1 MNVRK
6 KCSLAIAGIAGYV
19 LTMVMAILV
28 QAQDGEKTERTLA
41 QCQAAWTELA
51 AKFEEVET
59 RISAGGDDAKQ
70 ARREFSKLAKQSKA
84 LVEEIETA
92 AKAELEQDRTS
103 SNALRALMGM
113 AMQSAAK
120 DQDWKTLELGDYLI
134 QKGISPKYFE
144 VAAKSESLS
153 IEQKQI
159 FDELLIRQ
167 AESLKNDLPRVE
179 LKTSKG
185 TVVVELFEN
194 EAPGTVGNF
203 VFLAENGYFDN
214 MLFHRVIEG
223 FMAQSGGYK
232 LDESGERRGGEGPGY
247 EIKCECYE
255 PNARKHFTG
264 CLSMAKKADNRG
276 TIKNSGGSEF
286 YVTLVRTD
294 GLDGEHT
301 VFGRVL
307 SGYPAIENLERTHL
321 SDRDIDPMEGVIEDK
336 IISAKVL
343 RKRAHKYQPDRVNPK
358 QNSSATEASPAASEG
373 QSAEPV
379 DDGGPSLT
387 SPK

>member
-6 KCSLAIAGIAGYV
+6 QCLIAIAGFS
-19 LTMVMAILV
+19 LTLLGGFSV
-28 QAQDGEKTERTLA
+28 QAQDTETKQRTLA
-41 QCQAAWTELA
+41 QCQEAWTELA
-51 AKFEEVET
+51 AKFEKVEDQ
-59 RISAGGDDAKQ
+59 ISAGGDEGKA
-70 ARREFSKLAKQSKA
+70 ALLEFNKLAKESKV
-84 LVEEIETA
+84 LVKEIETA

-103 SNALRALMGM
+103 PEALRSLMGLAVQM
-113 AMQSAAK
+113 AARN
-120 DQDWKTLELGDYLI
+120 QDLETLELGDFLI

-144 VAAKSESLS
+144 VAAKSENLS

-179 LKTSKG
+179 IKTTKG

-203 VFLAENGYFDN
+203 ISLVEKGFYDD

-223 FMAQSGGYK
+223 FMAQSGGFKVDAAGEK
-232 LDESGERRGGEGPGY
+232 LGGKGPGY

-264 CLSMAKKADNRG
+264 SLSMAKKGRQRD
-276 TIKNSGGSEF
+276 SGGSEF
-286 YVTLVRTD
+286 FVALQRTD
-294 GLDGEHT
+294 FLDLDGEHT

-307 SGYPAIENLERTHL
+307 SGYPAFENLERTHL
-321 SDRDIDPMEGVIEDK
+321 SDRFNEDVELEDVLEDK
-336 IISAKVL
+336 IISATVL
-343 RKRAHKYQPDRVNPK
+343 RKRAHKYEPNRVTSKPE
-358 QNSSATEASPAASEG
+358 SSATENSPAASEG
-373 QSAEPV
+373 DSSESMD
-379 DDGGPSLT
+379 DDGPALD

>member
-6 KCSLAIAGIAGYV
+6 KYSLAMAGFA
-19 LTMVMAILV
+19 LTLLCPFGA
-28 QAQDGEKTERTLA
+28 QAQDSEKTEHRTLA
-41 QCQAAWTELA
+41 QCEEAWTELDS
-51 AKFEEVET
+51 KFKALEK
-59 RISAGGDDAKQ
+59 RISEGGDDAKE
-70 ARREFSKLAKQSKA
+70 ARREFSKLANQSKT
-84 LVEEIETA
+84 LVKEMEAA
-92 AKAELEQDRTS
+92 AKTELEKDRTS
-103 SNALRALMGM
+103 PNALRSLMGL
-113 AMQSAAK
+113 ALQQAAQ
-120 DQDWKTLELGDYLI
+120 DEDWKVLQLGDYLI
-134 QKGISPKYFE
+134 EKGISPKYFE

-203 VFLAENGYFDN
+203 VFLAENGYFND

-223 FMAQSGGYK
+223 FMAQTGGFK
-232 LDESGERRGGEGPGY
+232 LDEKGEQVGGEGPGY

-264 CLSMAKKADNRG
+264 CLSMAKKPDKRD
-276 TIKNSGGSEF
+276 SGGSEF
-286 YVTLVRTD
+286 YVTLQRTD
-294 GLDGEHT
+294 FLDGEHT

-307 SGYPAIENLERTHL
+307 SGYPAIENLERTH
-321 SDRDIDPMEGVIEDK
+321 SSNRYGEDVPMEDVLQDK

-358 QNSSATEASPAASEG
+358 QESSETEAPPASETEPAASLD
-373 QSAEPV
+373 
-379 DDGGPSLT
+379 DDGPALS